1 MNSFKFFQRAS
12 LRAGGQTTLLAWVMA
27 CSAGAYAGATKDV
40 VLERLS
46 QPQSA
51 VAAQATDAMVVSV
64 LQELPDGTLR
74 SRGVDAQMRTGE
86 RLRIKVM
93 ASREGK
99 LSIYN
104 TTPLGETKP
113 KPVWSGKVR
122 PGQETVSHRLVLDN
136 QSGAGVE
143 QLHVVLEPSQV
154 QGGVLVWIGQW
165 FSSVGSG
172 VKSASSKDIVLDVE
186 NTPNATYLVN
196 GRGQGLVTT
205 VNVTH
210 R

>member
-1 MNSFKFFQRAS
+1 MYKFNLSLGTSIRGAVRSAVLALAVAS
-12 LRAGGQTTLLAWVMA
+12 VGGVQAGP
-27 CSAGAYAGATKDV
+27 TKDV

-46 QPQSA
+46 QPQ
-51 VAAQATDAMVVSV
+51 AAATTDAMIVSV

-74 SRGVDAQMRTGE
+74 SRGADAQMRTGD
-86 RLRIKVM
+86 RLRIKVI

-104 TTPLGETKP
+104 TTPRGETKRD
-113 KPVWSGKVR
+113 PVWTGQVR
-122 PGQETVSHRLVLDN
+122 PGQETVSPRMALTN

-143 QLHVVLEPSQV
+143 QLHVVLEPQ
-154 QGGVLVWIGQW
+154 QAPAGVWVWIGQW
-165 FSSVGSG
+165 FSSVGKG
-172 VKSASSKDIVLDVE
+172 VQSASSKDIVLDVE
-186 NTPNATYLVN
+186 NTPTATYLVN

-205 VNVTH
+205 VSVAH